1 MINDYPKEHRNAI
14 AVETAY
20 WDHKHAFR
28 GVSDA
33 IYDLDHIEVDD
44 DPEVDA
50 IVENML
56 EKLLKTEST
65 LDEVWRMFDDLKRE
79 MFGEQPES
87 FCSPDCG
94 PGAGE

>member
-1 MINDYPKEHRNAI
+1 MINDYPKEHRNAL

-20 WDHKHAFR
+20 WDHKHASR

-33 IYDLDHIEVDD
+33 IYDLGHIEVDD
-44 DPEVDA
+44 PKA
-50 IVENML
+50 IAILTDMVG
-56 EKLLKTEST
+56 KLLKTEST

-87 FCSPDCG
+87 FCSPGCG

>member
-20 WDHKHAFR
+20 WDHKHASR

-33 IYDLDHIEVDD
+33 IYDLGHIEVDD
-44 DPEVDA
+44 PKA
-50 IVENML
+50 IAILTDML
-56 EKLLKTEST
+56 GKLLKTEST

>member
-1 MINDYPKEHRNAI
+1 MIIDYPKEHRNAI

-20 WDHKHAFR
+20 WDHKHASR

-33 IYDLDHIEVDD
+33 IYDLGHIEVDD
-44 DPEVDA
+44 PKA
-50 IVENML
+50 IAILTDML
-56 EKLLKTEST
+56 GKLLKTEST

-79 MFGEQPES
+79 MFGERPDNSCPQ
-87 FCSPDCG
+87 DCG